1 MRTIRTYGVRA
12 VAAGV
17 LAAALLAL
25 VTGLVSPL
33 DTASAAQDGGSF
45 ESQLGQATESPKI
58 VSTGAAPFGDSVQV
72 AKKAATPIAPK
83 PTAATYRTG
92 GTASSGGSSSGGS
105 VSRARSILAGYVA
118 RYPILQGSTVSF
130 GDARGY
136 QAICYYKSGRIVISP
151 SHTVSLERILAHEV
165 WHIIDWRDN
174 GRIDWG
180 ENVPPN

>member
-12 VAAGV
+12 VAVGV
-17 LAAALLAL
+17 IASALLAL

-33 DTASAAQDGGSF
+33 DTATAAQDGASF
-45 ESQLGQATESPKI
+45 ESMLVETADSPKI
-58 VSTGAAPFGDSVQV
+58 ALAEAAPLGDSAQT
-72 AKKAATPIAPK
+72 ARKTATPVAPK
-83 PTAATYRTG
+83 PTAATYQTRATG
-92 GTASSGGSSSGGS
+92 SSGSSSGGG
-105 VSRARSILAGYVA
+105 VSRARSILAGYIS
-118 RYPILQGSTVSF
+118 RHPILQGATVSL

>member
-1 MRTIRTYGVRA
+1 MRTVRTYGVRA

-17 LAAALLAL
+17 LAAALFAL

-33 DTASAAQDGGSF
+33 DAASAAQDGGSF
-45 ESQLGQATESPKI
+45 ESRLVEAAESPRVAATE
-58 VSTGAAPFGDSVQV
+58 AAPFGDSLQP

-83 PTAATYRTG
+83 PTAATYGSG
-92 GTASSGGSSSGGS
+92 GTTSSSGSSSGGS
-105 VSRARSILAGYVA
+105 VSRARSILAGYIS

-136 QAICYYKSGRIVISP
+136 QAICYYKSGRIVISR

-180 ENVPPN
+180 ENVPPS